1 MLVGIEALASTRVF
15 IPRTPKLEL
24 MREYV
29 LQQFPAQQLKPT
41 AKLAASAEAFIDELL
56 AMSCQSCF
64 ADIFSQENFNLAT
77 PLPYWG
83 WEGRKYSIS
92 RIDKQPLSRDDYHT
106 LADPPIDPMEKS
118 MYRTYDIEVKLQA
131 KAEMAM
137 ILLDKFAELENFY
150 LALETAHRNLQ
161 ANMPTSSATQEIFT
175 AQSQQY
181 YELYQHTQAQID
193 QVLANLRTLFDEHGR
208 DYPQE
213 VLASAEHLREQ
224 LRNLA
229 AAKEAG
235 LADLK
240 EDLQRLRLEDGY
252 IRKEIVAAKNRD
264 RRLGYTEFFYEPGFT
279 DDVFRVRFSPE
290 AQAARAVREWEEA
303 EHSNYHGL
311 DHSDYHGLD
320 NTIHAEQQQ
329 QQKQIDRVNEMAAIG
344 IILDIF

>member
-1 MLVGIEALASTRVF
+1 MIKLIPIVLLLVGMETLASTRVF

-118 MYRTYDIEVKLQA
+118 MYRTYDIEVKLPAQ
-131 KAEMAM
+131 AEMAM

-150 LALETAHRNLQ
+150 LALETAHRHLQ
-161 ANMPTSSATQEIFT
+161 VNMPTSSATQEIFT

-240 EDLQRLRLEDGY
+240 EDLQELEDRY
-252 IRKEIVAAKNRD
+252 IQGELAAKKRA

-279 DDVFRVRFSPE
+279 DDVFRVKLSPK
-290 AQAARAVREWEEA
+290 AQASRASRKWEA
-303 EHSNYHGL
+303 EHS
-311 DHSDYHGLD
+311 DYPGLD
-320 NTIHAEQQQ
+320 NTTHAHDEPQREQ
-329 QQKQIDRVNEMAAIG
+329 DTTTEMAAMAS
-344 IILDIF
+344 ILDIF